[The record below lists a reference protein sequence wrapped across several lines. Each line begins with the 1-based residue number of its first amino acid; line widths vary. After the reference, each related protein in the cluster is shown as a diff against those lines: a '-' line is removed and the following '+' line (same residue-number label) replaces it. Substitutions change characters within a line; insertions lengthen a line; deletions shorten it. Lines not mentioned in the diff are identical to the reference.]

1 MRTHAPTHMHTYT
14 NVHLFIHETEPM
26 TDQCNNCTK
35 DKSSF
40 MTKKP
45 NPALVRILEIY
56 NPEALYTTPRQPY
69 KSEKHVF
76 YSCCFCR
83 PVEGAFKYLS
93 SFCFPRYVTL
103 IFLLCLVSLSITS
116 WREYFKPVG
125 NALHQYSLPTKNI
138 HSVCCCCCLWLN
150 WHCIGLSEYI
160 QSF

>member
-1 MRTHAPTHMHTYT
+1 MPMCAHMHPHIHTHIQMFISSSMKQNPWLT
-14 NVHLFIHETEPM
+14 NVIIAPKIKAVLWL
-26 TDQCNNCTK
+26 
-35 DKSSF
+35 
-40 MTKKP
+40 

-56 NPEALYTTPRQPY
+56 NPEALYATPRQPY

-76 YSCCFCR
+76 YSCCICR
-83 PVEGAFKYLS
+83 PAEGAFKYLS